1 MNELSLE
8 GQFENKED
16 FLEAAVPVMKCL
28 KFIYRRNGQV
38 TKRSTFFSRKITKS
52 ETWNDLRGMKGD
64 AARRMK
70 SLLLAT
76 TDSPP
81 FWDCEQKRVSDAESL
96 YMYGNINVTDS
107 SLAEAAEDKKM
118 LLSFPNEKYS
128 DSMLLVV
135 KNESMEFSVPSA
147 TSLKF
152 LTEKLWENKEL
163 KINDYISGRY
173 EGSRLDFSELEPGY
187 GFENFEKEEIEDCI
201 HTFDRF
207 VSLENWDS
215 IFSDRSL
222 NYKQYQP
229 SSNMHNWFRGEIYR
243 GKRIDKFRC
252 VNPKRCF
259 GYRKGNVFY
268 VLRMERDHKISDY
281 G

>member
-107 SLAEAAEDKKM
+107 SLAEAVEDKKCFFHFRM
-118 LLSFPNEKYS
+118 KNIQTVCSLLLRMKVWSFPYHP
-128 DSMLLVV
+128 L
-135 KNESMEFSVPSA
+135 
-147 TSLKF
+147 
-152 LTEKLWENKEL
+152 
-163 KINDYISGRY
+163 
-173 EGSRLDFSELEPGY
+173 
-187 GFENFEKEEIEDCI
+187 
-201 HTFDRF
+201 H
-207 VSLENWDS
+207 
-215 IFSDRSL
+215 
-222 NYKQYQP
+222 
-229 SSNMHNWFRGEIYR
+229 H
-243 GKRIDKFRC
+243 
-252 VNPKRCF
+252 
-259 GYRKGNVFY
+259 
-268 VLRMERDHKISDY
+268 
-281 G
+281 